1 MTDCE
6 RKKPKE
12 DIVDFFRN
20 SPLFGLDL
28 DIIRDEQYEREVDFG
43 SCEER
48 ESKLKK

>member
-6 RKKPKE
+6 RKNPKE

-28 DIIRDEQYEREVDFG
+28 DIVREEQYEREVDFG
-43 SCEER
+43 SDEER
-48 ESKLKK
+48 ETKLNK